1 MRYSVSY
8 AALAAALV
16 TMSLAALAAAS
27 SAEEIVVTASRAPG
41 GLTRAQLGGSVTL
54 LQPLD
59 LRLRQTRTVSDVL
72 RDVPGISVSRLGGVG
87 GQTQVRLRGSES
99 NHTLV
104 LIDGLE
110 ASDPF
115 QGEFDFSALI
125 ADDVAR
131 IEVLRGQQ
139 SALYGSDAIGG
150 VINYLTVSGTEAPG
164 ARGRIEAGS
173 FGTTEGALR
182 IAGADGAL
190 DYVISAGHRRTDGT
204 PNSRFGSRDLGA
216 ENTALSGRLVY
227 ELSPNLKLRAIA
239 RYLKAEADVNDQD
252 FAWGSPTYG
261 YVIDSDDSSAIEQL
275 YGLVGANLDLM
286 EGAWSHSLTLQ
297 SMDASR
303 DGFSGGARDSGNE
316 GNRVKLS
323 YVSSYRF
330 GMEGVFHKLTGAI
343 DWKREKFRNS
353 GPGLSPA
360 QALERQ
366 IENTGLVAQY
376 DLAIGDHIGFGAAM
390 RYDENERFRNAT
402 TYRVHA
408 SYLFESGAR
417 LHAAG
422 GSGIKAP
429 GFYELFGFDP
439 DGFIGNPDL
448 KAERSHG
455 WEAGIEQTFL
465 DGRVRLEAT
474 YFHTRLEDEIYTD
487 FSNWPISTAAN
498 RDTVSKQR
506 GVEVSA
512 EALIGDAWRVH
523 AAWAWLDAEEGGQ
536 EEVRRPPHIG
546 SLNLSYVDPS
556 DAFSATLTVRYN
568 GETLDNNFT
577 STGGPRV
584 TLPAFTLVNAGGDV
598 RLNEGVRLFARIE
611 NLFDETYEEVYTYRA
626 PGRAAFVGLRA
637 EF

>member
-16 TMSLAALAAAS
+16 TMSLPALAAAS

-41 GLTRAQLGGSVTL
+41 GLTRAQLGGSATL

-275 YGLVGANLDLM
+275 YGLVGADLDLM

-330 GMEGVFHKLTGAI
+330 GMEGVFHNLTGAI

-465 DGRVRLEAT
+465 DGRVRLDAT
-474 YFHTRLEDEIYTD
+474 YFDTRLEDEIYTD

-512 EALIGDAWRVH
+512 EALIGGAWRVH

>member
-275 YGLVGANLDLM
+275 YGLVGADLDLM

-330 GMEGVFHKLTGAI
+330 GMEGVFHNLTGAI

-465 DGRVRLEAT
+465 DGRVRLDAT
-474 YFHTRLEDEIYTD
+474 YFDTRLEDEIYTD

-626 PGRAAFVGLRA
+626 PGRAALVGLRA

>member
-275 YGLVGANLDLM
+275 YGLVGADLDLM

-330 GMEGVFHKLTGAI
+330 GMEGVFHNLTGAI

-465 DGRVRLEAT
+465 DGRVRLDAT
-474 YFHTRLEDEIYTD
+474 YFDTRLEDEIYTD

>member
-16 TMSLAALAAAS
+16 TMSLPALAAAS

-41 GLTRAQLGGSVTL
+41 GLTRAQLGGSATL

-275 YGLVGANLDLM
+275 YGLVGADLDLM

-330 GMEGVFHKLTGAI
+330 GMEGVFHNLTGAI

-465 DGRVRLEAT
+465 DGRVRLDAT
-474 YFHTRLEDEIYTD
+474 YFDTRLEDEIYTD

>member
-16 TMSLAALAAAS
+16 TMSLPALAAAS

-275 YGLVGANLDLM
+275 YGLVGADLDLM

-330 GMEGVFHKLTGAI
+330 GMEGVFHNLTGAI

-465 DGRVRLEAT
+465 DGRVRLDAT
-474 YFHTRLEDEIYTD
+474 YFDTRLEDEIYTD

>member
-41 GLTRAQLGGSVTL
+41 ELTRAQLGGSVTL

-275 YGLVGANLDLM
+275 YGLVGADLDLM

-330 GMEGVFHKLTGAI
+330 GMEGVFHNLTGAI

-465 DGRVRLEAT
+465 DGRVRLDAT
-474 YFHTRLEDEIYTD
+474 YFDTRLEDEIYTD

>member
-16 TMSLAALAAAS
+16 TMSLPALAAAS

-275 YGLVGANLDLM
+275 YGLVGADLDLM

-330 GMEGVFHKLTGAI
+330 GMEGVFHNLTGAI

-465 DGRVRLEAT
+465 DGRVRLDAT
-474 YFHTRLEDEIYTD
+474 YFDTRLEDEIYTD

-626 PGRAAFVGLRA
+626 PGRAALVGLRA

>member
-16 TMSLAALAAAS
+16 TMSLPALAAAS
-27 SAEEIVVTASRAPG
+27 SAEEIVVTASRAQG

-275 YGLVGANLDLM
+275 YGLVGADLDLM

-330 GMEGVFHKLTGAI
+330 GMEGVFHNLTGAI

-465 DGRVRLEAT
+465 DGRVRLDAT
-474 YFHTRLEDEIYTD
+474 YFDTRLEDEIYTD

>member
-16 TMSLAALAAAS
+16 TMSLPALAAAS

-173 FGTTEGALR
+173 FDTTEGALR

-275 YGLVGANLDLM
+275 YGLVGADLDLM

-330 GMEGVFHKLTGAI
+330 GMEGVFHNLTGAI

-465 DGRVRLEAT
+465 DGRVRLDAT
-474 YFHTRLEDEIYTD
+474 YFDTRLEDEIYTD

>member
-275 YGLVGANLDLM
+275 YGLVGADLDLM

-465 DGRVRLEAT
+465 DGRVRLDAT
-474 YFHTRLEDEIYTD
+474 YFDTRLEDEIYTD